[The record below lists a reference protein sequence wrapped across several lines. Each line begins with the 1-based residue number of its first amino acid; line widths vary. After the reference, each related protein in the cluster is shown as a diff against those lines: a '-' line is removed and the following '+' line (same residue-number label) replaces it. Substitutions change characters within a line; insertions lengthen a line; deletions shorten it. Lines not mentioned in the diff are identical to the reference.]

1 MPKRLLASSAVLALA
16 LLVADPP
23 RARAQMAV
31 IDLRAI
37 VQAEQT
43 VSQGLTQ
50 IQRLEAQL
58 SNQALMLQKMETD
71 ITAPITAITG
81 QATRVLQQAQGIG
94 YGAQAI
100 AQQYAA
106 LYPATMPGASL
117 ATTQAALATWRSN
130 NSQALQQ
137 ALQMQNL
144 IAQGQPTTTA
154 GVSTAVRASQAAP
167 GQTAAIQASNQ
178 LLATVT
184 AQLTQ
189 LQNILITQAR
199 AEQTLAAQGQ
209 ASQAAGAADSQRFW
223 ATTTPAS
230 RVQNPGSL

>member
-71 ITAPITAITG
+71 ITAPHH
-81 QATRVLQQAQGIG
+81 RDHR
-94 YGAQAI
+94 
-100 AQQYAA
+100 
-106 LYPATMPGASL
+106 PGDAS
-117 ATTQAALATWRSN
+117 
-130 NSQALQQ
+130 
-137 ALQMQNL
+137 
-144 IAQGQPTTTA
+144 P
-154 GVSTAVRASQAAP
+154 
-167 GQTAAIQASNQ
+167 
-178 LLATVT
+178 
-184 AQLTQ
+184 
-189 LQNILITQAR
+189 
-199 AEQTLAAQGQ
+199 
-209 ASQAAGAADSQRFW
+209 AAGPGHWLRRPDHR
-223 ATTTPAS
+223 PAVCGALS
-230 RVQNPGSL
+230 SNDAGGEPGDHPGRLGYMAIK